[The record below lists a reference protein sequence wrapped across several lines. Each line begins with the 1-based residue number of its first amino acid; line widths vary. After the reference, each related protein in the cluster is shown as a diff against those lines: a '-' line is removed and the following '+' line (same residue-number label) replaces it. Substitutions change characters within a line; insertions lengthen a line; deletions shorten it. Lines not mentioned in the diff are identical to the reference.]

1 VVHHLLASKE
11 RKEHVEGNLY
21 RVDKDK
27 TMLVGDELEVD
38 GVDKGPDFPAS
49 LAGSQEILL
58 DLLTNDGERVSVYQ
72 TKVREEDSHED
83 RAPQYL
89 INANLQ
95 GDVLGTSSLN
105 FVIQPVVEVVPR
117 GSVRE
122 DE

>member
-1 VVHHLLASKE
+1 MHRLLASKE
-11 RKEHVEGNLY
+11 RKEHVEGNLD

-38 GVDKGPDFPAS
+38 GVDKGPDLPAS
-49 LAGSQEILL
+49 LAGNQEILL

-83 RAPQYL
+83 RAPKNL

-95 GDVLGTSSLN
+95 GNILGTSSLDL
-105 FVIQPVVEVVPR
+105 VIQPVVKVVSR
-117 GSVRE
+117 GSVRG

>member
-1 VVHHLLASKE
+1 MHHLLASEE

-38 GVDKGPDFPAS
+38 GVDKGPDLPAS
-49 LAGSQEILL
+49 LTGDQEILL

-72 TKVREEDSHED
+72 TKVREEHSHKD
-83 RAPQYL
+83 RAPKNL

-95 GDVLGTSSLN
+95 GNILGTSSLDLA
-105 FVIQPVVEVVPR
+105 IQPVVEVVSR
-117 GSVRE
+117 GSIRRNE
-122 DE
+122 